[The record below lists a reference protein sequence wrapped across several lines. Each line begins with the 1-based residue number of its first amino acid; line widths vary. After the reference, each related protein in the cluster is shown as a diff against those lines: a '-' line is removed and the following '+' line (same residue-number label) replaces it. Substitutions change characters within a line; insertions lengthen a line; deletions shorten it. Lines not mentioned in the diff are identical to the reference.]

1 MPLDLYYSP
10 LSPPCITV
18 MLTARALGV
27 KLNLKQFNLKA
38 WEHLSPQFCKMNPQ
52 HTIPTLDD
60 DGFTLWERSV
70 PQSGGGSSS
79 PRGSDDD
86 NLPLTVFGSNP
97 GEVEYCEVLALK
109 FGPKHQAPLEP
120 ITITDST
127 RASGHM
133 VVVLFNFSR
142 AILGYLVNKFGESDD
157 PLYPRDPKKR
167 ALVDQRLYFDIG
179 TLYQNFMEYYV
190 NLNRY
195 YSSYQVFCL
204 SKSSVA
210 SPELSPINIFLLLLL
225 PSVLPSMT
233 SLNKTTPASWATFS
247 KTLLSHDGKIFV
259 RSRSSV
265 PRFPVAFN
273 GAEFEPKRIYKIT
286 KAIQAL
292 ETFLEDQQWVAGTN
306 LTIADISIAVTLSS
320 AEALGFDVSPSKY
333 PKVYQWLR
341 ETKNSISGYSELT
354 NQAME
359 NFKRLINA
367 APGNHNK

>member
-70 PQSGGGSSS
+70 PQLG
-79 PRGSDDD
+79 
-86 NLPLTVFGSNP
+86 
-97 GEVEYCEVLALK
+97 
-109 FGPKHQAPLEP
+109 
-120 ITITDST
+120 
-127 RASGHM
+127 
-133 VVVLFNFSR
+133 VVLFNFSR

-195 YSSYQVFCL
+195 Y
-204 SKSSVA
+204 
-210 SPELSPINIFLLLLL
+210 
-225 PSVLPSMT
+225 
-233 SLNKTTPASWATFS
+233 
-247 KTLLSHDGKIFV
+247 
-259 RSRSSV
+259 
-265 PRFPVAFN
+265 
-273 GAEFEPKRIYKIT
+273 
-286 KAIQAL
+286 
-292 ETFLEDQQWVAGTN
+292 
-306 LTIADISIAVTLSS
+306 
-320 AEALGFDVSPSKY
+320 
-333 PKVYQWLR
+333 
-341 ETKNSISGYSELT
+341 
-354 NQAME
+354 
-359 NFKRLINA
+359 
-367 APGNHNK
+367 